1 LEVRKLQQDLTNI
14 FRVSISNENA
24 IETIT
29 YKSTVLSLLSSGDGT
44 EVIHHKL
51 PAGHRWALNP
61 EDGWNA
67 LEFFYIISG
76 KLIWKHENGERKL
89 VTGSSVSAQPVKEPA
104 IFFAEEDTE
113 FIYVSSQP
121 VFHHYSKAV
130 RDTMNLAVSVE
141 KKDGYTS
148 DHCQRIMKFSML
160 VGEKLNLPSHELV
173 VLNLAA
179 FLHDVGKVN
188 ISDSIL
194 RKPSKLTDEEWL
206 EMKKHPLYGYDLLMK
221 TKFPLLEEAAKIVVQ
236 HHERYDGKGYPYG
249 LDGEKIH
256 LAAAIISVVD
266 SYDAMTTDRVY
277 RDRLSKEEALQE
289 IIANKGKM
297 YHPIVVD
304 TFLSL
309 SDKIN

>member
-1 LEVRKLQQDLTNI
+1 LQQDFTEA
-14 FRVSISNENA
+14 FRISYSTENA
-24 IETIT
+24 IEKIT
-29 YKSTVLSLLSSGDGT
+29 YKGCVLSLLSSGDGT

-61 EDGWNA
+61 EEGWKA
-67 LEFFYIISG
+67 LEFFYILSG
-76 KLIWKHENGERKL
+76 TLLWNKGKSSLKLPSGA
-89 VTGSSVSAQPVKEPA
+89 SVSAQPVTEPA
-104 IFFAEEDTE
+104 IFYAEEETE

-130 RDTMNLAVSVE
+130 RDTMELAVSVE

-148 DHCQRIMKFSML
+148 DHCQRIMKYSML
-160 VGEKLNLPSHELV
+160 VGEKLELNSHELL

-194 RKPSKLTDEEWL
+194 RKPGKLSDEEWF
-206 EMKKHPLYGYDLLMK
+206 EMKKHPLYGYELLK
-221 TKFPLLEEAAKIVVQ
+221 NTKFPLLEEAAEIVVQ
-236 HHERYDGKGYPYG
+236 HHERYDGFGYPYG
-249 LDGEKIH
+249 LKGEDIH
-256 LAAAIISVVD
+256 IAAAIISVVD

-277 RDRLSKEEALQE
+277 RERLTRQEALQE
-289 IIANKGKM
+289 ISINKGKM

-304 TFLSL
+304 TFLALIDS
-309 SDKIN
+309 IE